1 MWEKAE
7 KQYATISTKDAKF
20 RRFSTKMQSINVCVL
35 LALLMIISVVTSIA
49 GKLQPGEYAN
59 ITLNAL
65 YQNNKND
72 NRVCGMKI
80 RYCVNKRVRVSK
92 FFSFVYL
99 LKLIRQLKLD

>member
-1 MWEKAE
+1 M
-7 KQYATISTKDAKF
+7 ISTKDAKF

-35 LALLMIISVVTSIA
+35 LALLIIISVVTSIA

-59 ITLNAL
+59 VTLNAL

-80 RYCVNKRVRVSK
+80 RYCANKSVVSK
-92 FFSFVYL
+92 FFSFLYL